1 MSNENEEGTTL
12 QLDFQKNNK
21 IAEQGLAVIPCV
33 VQHAETGQVLILA
46 YVNEEALAYSLE
58 HRVAT
63 FWSTSRNE
71 LWVKGATSGDTL
83 QLEEVLVNC
92 EQNSLV
98 YRVTPLGKGACHT
111 KDENDLPRATCYYRR
126 INFDTGELEFI

>member
-1 MSNENEEGTTL
+1 MVNDIEEGTTL
-12 QLDFQKNNK
+12 KLDFQKNNK
-21 IAEQGLAVIPCV
+21 IADQGLTVIPCV

-46 YVNEEALAYSLE
+46 YVNEEALTYSLE
-58 HRVAT
+58 HRVAA

-83 QLEEVLVNC
+83 RLEEVCVNC

-98 YRVTPLGKGACHT
+98 YKVTPLGKGACHT
-111 KDENDLPRATCYYRR
+111 KDESDQPRPTCYYRR
-126 INFDTGELEFI
+126 IDFDTGNLEFV